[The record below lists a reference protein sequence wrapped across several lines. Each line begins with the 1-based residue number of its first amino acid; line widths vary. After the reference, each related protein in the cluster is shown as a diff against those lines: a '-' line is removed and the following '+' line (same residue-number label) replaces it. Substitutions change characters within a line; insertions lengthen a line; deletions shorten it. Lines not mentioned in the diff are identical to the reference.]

1 MATVGVEYNNFVFGA
16 AYDVNISDLKPA
28 SHTVGAVELGI
39 VYYIK
44 EKKRVKKVKS
54 IPCPTFT

>member
-1 MATVGVEYNNFVFGA
+1 
-16 AYDVNISDLKPA
+16 
-28 SHTVGAVELGI
+28 VGAVEIGL
-39 VYYIK
+39 VYLIK